1 LPDRLRQGTRLT
13 ERRDSRSIAGSGLA
27 NTRHGDALRRRQDIP
42 FADHA
47 LISSRLMSYTLS
59 GVCVHLRPSAVP
71 FPLFRGPGSEG
82 GGRPGGTEQTSAPP
96 TACPRARAGR
106 PSCAERPHARSR
118 SPGGSRPE
126 TAVTL
131 YQPNRKRLSLCRAF
145 HDGRRDENKQL
156 AAHLRP

>member
-1 LPDRLRQGTRLT
+1 MPDRLRQGTRLT
-13 ERRDSRSIAGSGLA
+13 ERRDYRSIAGSGLA
-27 NTRHGDALRRRQDIP
+27 NTRHGDALRRRQDIS

-118 SPGGSRPE
+118 SPRGSARDGGYSISAQSE
-126 TAVTL
+126 MALTL
-131 YQPNRKRLSLCRAF
+131 PGLPRWPA
-145 HDGRRDENKQL
+145 
-156 AAHLRP
+156 